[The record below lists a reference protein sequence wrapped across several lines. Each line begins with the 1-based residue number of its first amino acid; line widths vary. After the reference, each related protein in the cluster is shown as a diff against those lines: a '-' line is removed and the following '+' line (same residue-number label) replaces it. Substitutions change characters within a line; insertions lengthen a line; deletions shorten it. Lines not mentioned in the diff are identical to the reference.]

1 MDQGVVEEWLSEFKV
16 CVGLCPSKKIS
27 EQVNEFAVFQPLTCV
42 LQTLPDSAISSYA
55 ASLKDKAAL
64 VPALYKVIRENYSD
78 VWTHASILN
87 TSCRKISK
95 GPWLAFHLAK
105 GATLA

>member
-1 MDQGVVEEWLSEFKV
+1 MLAMDQGVVEEWLSEFKV
-16 CVGLCPSKKIS
+16 CVCLCPSQKIS
-27 EQVNEFAVFQPLTCV
+27 EHVNEFPVFQPLTCV

-78 VWTHASILN
+78 V
-87 TSCRKISK
+87 
-95 GPWLAFHLAK
+95 
-105 GATLA
+105 